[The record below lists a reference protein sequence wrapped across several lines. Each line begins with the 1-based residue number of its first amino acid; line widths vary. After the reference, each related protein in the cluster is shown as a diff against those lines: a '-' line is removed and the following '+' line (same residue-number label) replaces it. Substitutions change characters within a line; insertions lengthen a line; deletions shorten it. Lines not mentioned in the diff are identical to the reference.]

1 LSDFGAERMEYE
13 KLNGPQEL
21 TQNKS
26 EVEQNDDDKNDSS
39 DEENQNNNYNDNDD
53 DDGEK
58 FDRLKL
64 RTYQFN
70 RLKYYYAVVDCD
82 SSDTANRIYTECD
95 GMEYESSCTRLDLR
109 FIPDDVTF
117 DESRL
122 IQKCLEMPDPMTYT
136 PNLFF
141 TTALNQTKVECTW
154 DETPRD
160 RLAITMKKYTE
171 EDLKTSNFK
180 SILASG
186 SENEEDEEIDEE
198 LEKKQEPI
206 KSKKKLNKTKKNE
219 HNDDADDDGI
229 QKYKDLLFGQDEKFK
244 KKREADLEFS
254 WEGGIEDDLDED
266 EDNDDDLLVSN
277 KKSIIFYFNF

>member
-1 LSDFGAERMEYE
+1 MSDFGAERMEYE

-26 EVEQNDDDKNDSS
+26 EVEQNDDD
-39 DEENQNNNYNDNDD
+39 NND

-122 IQKCLEMPDPMTYT
+122 IQKCLEMPDPLTYT

-186 SENEEDEEIDEE
+186 SENEEDDEIDEE

-206 KSKKKLNKTKKNE
+206 KNKKKSNKTKKNE
-219 HNDDADDDGI
+219 QNDDADDDGI

-277 KKSIIFYFNF
+277 KKSIFFVLFFKYFYQVLMK